1 MPRQT
6 ETIPLLSPAPGTDRR
21 LVVHRYG
28 DPTARPRAYLHTA
41 LHADEWPGL
50 LVLQKLI
57 GLLDQADGRGEINGS
72 IILVPYANPIGL
84 AQRLGGHLAGRYAFD
99 GSGNFNRD
107 WPDLAEAASARLTE
121 PLPTDPAQAVAMVRA
136 ALKSAVAEMPRR
148 TPVQELRA
156 ILLGL
161 SIDADLVL
169 DLHCDSEALFHTY
182 ANFRHEAEATQLG
195 AEFEAPVTLLEDD
208 AGGGAFDAANAQ
220 PWWTIR
226 NHREDAAHLPP
237 ACFGVTVELRG
248 SADVDEAYAEH
259 DAAALFRFLQ
269 RRTVIAGDPGPAP
282 DLPRPP
288 SRLEAVGLLRAPH
301 AGVAAYRK
309 RLGDWVDAGE
319 TVAMLHDP
327 AARDPKS
334 GATPIVATTSGL
346 LFSRLNAKFVEP
358 GESIGKI
365 AGSEPLTDR
374 IQGALLE
381 D

>member
-1 MPRQT
+1 MPRHT
-6 ETIPLLSPAPGTDRR
+6 EAIPLLSPAPGTDRR
-21 LVVHRYG
+21 LVVHHYG

-57 GLLDQADGRGEINGS
+57 GLLDQADARGEIVGS

-121 PLPTDPAQAVAMVRA
+121 TLPTDPALAVPMVRA
-136 ALKSAVAEMPRR
+136 ALKAAAADMPRR

-182 ANFRHEAEATQLG
+182 ANFRHEAETAQLG
-195 AEFEAPVTLLEDD
+195 AEFEASVTLLEDD

-282 DLPRPP
+282 VLPRPP